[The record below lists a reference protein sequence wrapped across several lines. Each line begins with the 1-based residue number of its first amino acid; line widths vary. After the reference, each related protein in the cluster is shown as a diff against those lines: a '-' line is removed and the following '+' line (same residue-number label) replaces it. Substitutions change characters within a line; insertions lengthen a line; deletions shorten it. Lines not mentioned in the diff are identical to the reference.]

1 MNKMLLDVINDIKA
15 GWQKRELWQYA
26 SVMEMKQ
33 RYRRSILG
41 PFWISLSLAIMM
53 MSIGILWSQLWNIP
67 VQEYL
72 PYFTVGLLLWTL
84 ISAVIGESTQVF
96 IKHTGIIKQ
105 IRLPLSYYVF
115 SSVWKNF
122 TIFIHHF
129 VVYILVIIYF
139 KVNLSWSFVLIIPGI
154 MLYFINFVWISA
166 CLGIL
171 STRYRDIEQIVPTIL
186 SILFFMTPIIWKMG
200 WSGKKALFVYLNPL
214 YHMLEILRA
223 PLLGYMPTM
232 HNYISMLILT
242 MIGMIVSLFL
252 VGKYHK
258 RVSYWL

>member
-115 SSVWKNF
+115 SSVWK
-122 TIFIHHF
+122 I
-129 VVYILVIIYF
+129 
-139 KVNLSWSFVLIIPGI
+139 G
-154 MLYFINFVWISA
+154 
-166 CLGIL
+166 
-171 STRYRDIEQIVPTIL
+171 
-186 SILFFMTPIIWKMG
+186 
-200 WSGKKALFVYLNPL
+200 
-214 YHMLEILRA
+214 RA
-223 PLLGYMPTM
+223 
-232 HNYISMLILT
+232 H
-242 MIGMIVSLFL
+242 V
-252 VGKYHK
+252 
-258 RVSYWL
+258 